1 MNQSPA
7 TATLPALEMRGV
19 TVSSLT
25 DQDAVVV
32 KDVNW
37 LVAPGDFWV
46 IGGLQGSGKSDFLL
60 MTGGLMPPAAGSYC
74 FFGEV
79 MPVFEEARLRE
90 RLRLGFVFDGGRL
103 FNHLTIS
110 ENVALPLRYHRN
122 LTRAAAEPEMRKLL
136 ELTELAPWADNTPA
150 AMTRNWRK
158 RAGLARALML
168 RPDVLLLDNPLAG
181 LDPRHRGWWLDFL
194 DQLSKGHEWMHH
206 RPTTLVV
213 STDDLRPWRDRARQF
228 AVLKS
233 NRFVILGSW
242 EQLEA
247 AGDEVVKELLAAGPR
262 SD

>member
-1 MNQSPA
+1 MSKSPA
-7 TATLPALEMRGV
+7 IAAPPALEMRGV
-19 TVSSLT
+19 TVNSLT
-25 DQDAVVV
+25 DQDDMVVE
-32 KDVNW
+32 DVNW
-37 LVAPGDFWV
+37 LVAQGDFWV

-60 MTGGLMPPAAGSYC
+60 MTGGLMPPAAGAYR
-74 FFGEV
+74 FFGEA
-79 MPVFEEARLRE
+79 MPVFEEARLPE
-90 RLRLGFVFDGGRL
+90 RLRLGFVFDGGQL
-103 FNHLTIS
+103 FNQLTIS

-122 LTRAAAEPEMRKLL
+122 LTRAAAEPEVRKLL

-181 LDPRHRGWWLDFL
+181 LDLRHRGWWLGFL
-194 DQLSKGHEWMHH
+194 DQLSKGHEWMRG

-213 STDDLRPWRDRARQF
+213 VADDLFPWRNRARQF
-228 AVLKS
+228 AVLKHK
-233 NRFVILGSW
+233 RFVILGSW

-247 AGDEVVKELLAAGPR
+247 AGDEMVKELLAAGPQ